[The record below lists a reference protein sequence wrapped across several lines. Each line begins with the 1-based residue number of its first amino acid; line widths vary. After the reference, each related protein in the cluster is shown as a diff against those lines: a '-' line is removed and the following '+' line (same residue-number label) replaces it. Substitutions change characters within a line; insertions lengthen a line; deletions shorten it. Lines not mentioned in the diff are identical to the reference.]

1 MLTLYYFLG
10 VIALVFIYFSTIF
23 LFAQKLKNNSIV
35 DIFWGLGFVLIA
47 IYSLLFTLFTG
58 FNGGL
63 DIYKIVS
70 AGLIMLW
77 GLRLFLFIGIRN
89 FGKPEDFR
97 YVNMRKKW
105 GTNKPALQAF
115 LKVFM
120 LQGFFTLLVAAP
132 IYMAM
137 LNTKNPDLLMMILT
151 IVGAVIFLIGFFFE
165 AVGDAQLR
173 AFVKTRT
180 SREQIMQTGLWK
192 YTRHPNYFGEVTM
205 WWGNFVIVAT
215 TSLGLIALISPLIMT
230 WLMLFVSGIP
240 MLEKKYDNNEAF
252 QAYKKRTNAFFP
264 WFPKKG

>member
-1 MLTLYYFLG
+1 
-10 VIALVFIYFSTIF
+10 
-23 LFAQKLKNNSIV
+23 
-35 DIFWGLGFVLIA
+35 
-47 IYSLLFTLFTG
+47 
-58 FNGGL
+58 
-63 DIYKIVS
+63 
-70 AGLIMLW
+70 
-77 GLRLFLFIGIRN
+77 
-89 FGKPEDFR
+89 
-97 YVNMRKKW
+97 
-105 GTNKPALQAF
+105 
-115 LKVFM
+115 
-120 LQGFFTLLVAAP
+120 
-132 IYMAM
+132 
-137 LNTKNPDLLMMILT
+137 MMILT